1 MSAHVEVV
9 STDFRRAK
17 VKVLPGTYLVDV
29 LNEACK
35 KLNLNGDRYLLKH
48 KQKVVD
54 LTVPY
59 RASGLTSGAK
69 LELIQKSSSPSVISI
84 GLDVDGK
91 RFTKKLASDMSLW
104 QVLRQFETAEK
115 DLNLTGRASP
125 KSSDGGQ
132 LYFDSP
138 VINIMGK
145 TFEGVSDLAKTL
157 SQCGINAGSIRLVV
171 TFQATDKTLSEAL
184 GEIDQ
189 YLVDVDPSQPKTT
202 KEKPAKEAIP
212 EAAPPQQQQ
221 EPIAPEP
228 TAPET
233 TQEPKPEDTPQPQ
246 VQQDTAGPQTSE
258 PMDLDQP
265 LTSPLVDGVLQ
276 PVEVFAA
283 PTSSTPAAAQVHVD
297 ETVYEPTIAHAQL
310 RQKQLLAK
318 AQNKRLKSDAE
329 LAAAAAEDA
338 ARLDKITTLDVRVR
352 FPDGTSSKWT
362 LGPANSAADL
372 YAAVRGIMA
381 RPELPFQLVMPAT
394 RTHLEDSAAKLLL
407 RHYRFTGRE
416 LLNLLFEE
424 SVSVKDRQA
433 AFLKEEAARRAHQ
446 LPVPDVPQSGPDE
459 AVESHAES
467 SSKPTGSGKSESSKM
482 PDMKKLSKFFKLPGK
497 K

>member
-1 MSAHVEVV
+1 
-9 STDFRRAK
+9 
-17 VKVLPGTYLVDV
+17 
-29 LNEACK
+29 
-35 KLNLNGDRYLLKH
+35 
-48 KQKVVD
+48 
-54 LTVPY
+54 
-59 RASGLTSGAK
+59 
-69 LELIQKSSSPSVISI
+69 
-84 GLDVDGK
+84 
-91 RFTKKLASDMSLW
+91 MSLW
-104 QVLRQFETAEK
+104 QVLRQFETAER

-145 TFEGVSDLAKTL
+145 TFEGVLDLAKTL

-189 YLVDVDPSQPKTT
+189 YLVDVDPNQPTAK
-202 KEKPAKEAIP
+202 KAKPATEAVP
-212 EAAPPQQQQ
+212 EQAPAQQ
-221 EPIAPEP
+221 EPIAPAP
-228 TAPET
+228 TATEAIPEPAP
-233 TQEPKPEDTPQPQ
+233 EAPPKPQ
-246 VQQDTAGPQTSE
+246 VQQDSAGPSTSE

-265 LTSPLVDGVLQ
+265 LTSPLINGVLQ

-283 PTSSTPAAAQVHVD
+283 PTSSTPAAAYVHVD

-318 AQNKRLKSDAE
+318 TQNKRLKSDAE
-329 LAAAAAEDA
+329 LAAAAADEA
-338 ARLDKITTLDVRVR
+338 ARLAKISTLDVRVR

-362 LGPANSAADL
+362 LGTEHTAGDL
-372 YAAVRGIMA
+372 YAAVRGVMA

-394 RTHLEDSAAKLLL
+394 RVHIEDSGAKLLL

-416 LLNLLFEE
+416 FLNLLFDEG
-424 SVSVKDRQA
+424 VSAEDRRA
-433 AFLKEEAARRAHQ
+433 AFLKAEAARRAHE
-446 LPVPDVPQSGPDE
+446 LPVPDVPQSDE
-459 AVESHAES
+459 SPVEAPAES
-467 SSKPTGSGKSESSKM
+467 FSSKPADAGRSSESKKM
-482 PDMKKLSKFFKLPGK
+482 PDMKKLGKFFKLPGK

>member
-1 MSAHVEVV
+1 M
-9 STDFRRAK
+9 
-17 VKVLPGTYLVDV
+17 
-29 LNEACK
+29 
-35 KLNLNGDRYLLKH
+35 
-48 KQKVVD
+48 
-54 LTVPY
+54 
-59 RASGLTSGAK
+59 
-69 LELIQKSSSPSVISI
+69 ELIQKSSSPSVISI

-91 RFTKKLASDMSLW
+91 RFTKKLTSDMSLW
-104 QVLRQFETAEK
+104 QVLRQFETAER

-189 YLVDVDPSQPKTT
+189 YLVDVDPNQPTAK
-202 KEKPAKEAIP
+202 KAKPATEAIP
-212 EAAPPQQQQ
+212 EQAPAQQ
-221 EPIAPEP
+221 EPIAPAP
-228 TAPET
+228 TTTTET
-233 TQEPKPEDTPQPQ
+233 TQEPAPPKPQAE
-246 VQQDTAGPQTSE
+246 QDPGVPSTSD

-265 LTSPLVDGVLQ
+265 TTSPLINGVLQ
-276 PVEVFAA
+276 PVEVFTA
-283 PTSSTPAAAQVHVD
+283 PTSSTPAAAHVHVD

-318 AQNKRLKSDAE
+318 TQNKRLKSDAE
-329 LAAAAAEDA
+329 LAAAAADEA
-338 ARLDKITTLDVRVR
+338 ARLAKITTLDVRVR

-362 LGPANSAADL
+362 LGAEHTAGDL
-372 YAAVRGIMA
+372 YAAVRGVMA
-381 RPELPFQLVMPAT
+381 RPELPFALVMPAT
-394 RTHLEDSAAKLLL
+394 RVHIEDSGAKLLL

-416 LLNLLFEE
+416 LLNLLFNEG
-424 SVSVKDRQA
+424 VSAEDRRA
-433 AFLKEEAARRAHQ
+433 AFLKEEAARRAHE
-446 LPVPDVPQSGPDE
+446 LPVPDVPQGEE
-459 AVESHAES
+459 AAEAPAES
-467 SSKPTGSGKSESSKM
+467 SSSKPADAGRSSESKKM
-482 PDMKKLSKFFKLPGK
+482 PDMKKLGKFFKLPGK